1 MRFCKLA
8 VPVALVGCLIIAG
21 INAMDI
27 LNPGMTPDK
36 GTYEKPHDKMGTAAK
51 NPWSATTLA
60 AAVDGK
66 PLPGKVTT
74 VVGEIIDLSCYT
86 SLGKH
91 GTKHRDCGQKC
102 VKNGEP
108 IGLLAKDGT
117 IYLLMAEEHDQRRD
131 GQTTFRQVAIDNMAY
146 VMEVTGTLSV
156 VEGLKTIHV
165 QGYVKK

>member
-1 MRFCKLA
+1 MSYKKAAAALA
-8 VPVALVGCLIIAG
+8 FLACISFAG
-21 INAMDI
+21 SAADI
-27 LNPGMTPDK
+27 LFPNMTPEKGSYDK
-36 GTYEKPHDKMGTAAK
+36 PAGTLGEKAK
-51 NPWSATTLA
+51 TPWSGTTVA

-66 PLPGKVTT
+66 PLPGKVVT

-102 VKNGEP
+102 LKNGAP

-117 IYLLMAEEHDQRRD
+117 IYLVFEEEHDQRRD
-131 GQTTFRQVAIDNMAY
+131 GLTNFRQAAIEHMAY

-156 VEGLKTIHV
+156 VEGMKTLHV
-165 QGYVKK
+165 RGFVKK